1 MLTVVKQTR
10 TLVCFVIMFQDHLGR
25 PREKIWCQ
33 KNWLEKRMS
42 SPFWNHTRN
51 RRHNRH
57 VIEQNTI
64 FWSPYVCWALDR
76 SARVLQ
82 CFEGLWLY
90 FALFVVLAMCIRSG
104 GAGAQV
110 YIHYEGIH
118 TYRSLAYV
126 FLFFALAKKKKRKKV
141 VICFKHVL
149 FSDLWLLPAF
159 MPSTAVMGILF
170 KRIFSHWESVIPPAR
185 RSIH

>member
-33 KNWLEKRMS
+33 KTWLEKRMS

-90 FALFVVLAMCIRSG
+90 FALFVVLTMCIRSG

-126 FLFFALAKKKKRKKV
+126 FLFFALAKKKKEKESCHLLQTRFIFWFV
-141 VICFKHVL
+141 TAACFYAIYRGHGYPFQTHFFSLGICN
-149 FSDLWLLPAF
+149 
-159 MPSTAVMGILF
+159 PSC
-170 KRIFSHWESVIPPAR
+170 P
-185 RSIH
+185 

>member
-57 VIEQNTI
+57 FIEQNTI

-126 FLFFALAKKKKRKKV
+126 FLFFALAKKKKRERKLSFASNTFYFL
-141 VICFKHVL
+141 ICDCCLLLCHLPRSWVS
-149 FSDLWLLPAF
+149 FSNAF
-159 MPSTAVMGILF
+159 FLTGNL
-170 KRIFSHWESVIPPAR
+170 
-185 RSIH
+185 